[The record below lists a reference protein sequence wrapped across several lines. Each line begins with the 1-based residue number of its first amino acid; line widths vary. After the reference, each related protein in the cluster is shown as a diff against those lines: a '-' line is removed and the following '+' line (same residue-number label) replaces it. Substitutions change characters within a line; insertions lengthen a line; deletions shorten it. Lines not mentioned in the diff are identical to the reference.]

1 MYCVSK
7 VLIMGTITINIKDD
21 VEQEFRSIA
30 GIVYGK
36 NKGHLGKAFTEAI
49 QDWIY
54 ERKQEKIAREAL
66 ELMNQDF
73 SFGGRL
79 YQHRSELHER

>member
-1 MYCVSK
+1 MS
-7 VLIMGTITINIKDD
+7 TITINIKDD
-21 VEQEFRSIA
+21 IAQEFRLLA

-36 NKGHLGKAFTEAI
+36 KKGHLGKAFTEAI
-49 QDWIY
+49 QNWID

-66 ELMNQDF
+66 EIMNQDF

-79 YQHRSELHER
+79 YQNRSELHER